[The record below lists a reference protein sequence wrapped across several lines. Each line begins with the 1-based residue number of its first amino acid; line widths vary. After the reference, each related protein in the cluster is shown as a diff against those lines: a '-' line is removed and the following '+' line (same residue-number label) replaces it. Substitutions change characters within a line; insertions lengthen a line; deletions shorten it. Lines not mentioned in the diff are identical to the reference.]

1 MSFLGRG
8 AFRATAALRS
18 KEAART
24 ARKEDA
30 AALRRGLKRD
40 PELFPLYFIMV
51 GVFAWAGYHFVSAP
65 TGADD
70 KSGVSAV
77 PNSEPWKNEGTKGKY
92 QYYVRGDKTMGL
104 KDHPSALNTTII
116 PNVTLPKELHEKYNK
131 YGKPGWDH

>member
-40 PELFPLYFIMV
+40 PELFVRRRPVSRFLEENISRRRTVWGGGSMYLFWRARVEGV
-51 GVFAWAGYHFVSAP
+51 GNNWWGSDGD
-65 TGADD
+65 GACWRI
-70 KSGVSAV
+70 
-77 PNSEPWKNEGTKGKY
+77 E
-92 QYYVRGDKTMGL
+92 
-104 KDHPSALNTTII
+104 
-116 PNVTLPKELHEKYNK
+116 
-131 YGKPGWDH
+131 